1 MDAFANGLR
10 VAAAIR
16 AEGEFSKFVKD
27 RYSSFDSGIG
37 KEIDTGSTD
46 FEKLEA
52 YMLQKGEVAPNKSGR
67 QEMLENL
74 FNRYL

>member
-1 MDAFANGLR
+1 M
-10 VAAAIR
+10 
-16 AEGEFSKFVKD
+16 KD

-37 KEIDTGSTD
+37 AEIEAGKTD
-46 FEKLEA
+46 FTRLEA
-52 YMLQKGEVAPNKSGR
+52 YMMAKGDITPNKSGR